1 MKLTDKAI
9 SALSIPAGKAELIA
23 FDDDLPGFGVRLRSS
38 GSRVWVFQYKLGPRH
53 RRITLGS
60 AKALTAARART
71 VASEIHAKVRL
82 GQDPAQAKT
91 EGRRLAAETF
101 GVILQSYLPD
111 KREAVRSGT
120 YGSIE
125 RHLLKHCKSLHGVPI
140 GSLDRRTIAARLA
153 AIATSNG
160 PVEANRVRA
169 SLSAFFS
176 WCMQQ
181 GLAESNPVIGTGK
194 RPEHAR
200 DRVLSSAEL
209 KAIWQATAGTDDYS
223 AIIRLLML
231 TGQRAAEIGALR
243 WSEIIGGAIVLQ
255 PARTKNKRAHT
266 IPLSPLAL
274 SILEARPR
282 RAGRDL
288 IFGRMLDRPF
298 CGWTACK
305 RTLDARLSA
314 AGADVAPWTTH
325 DLRRT
330 FATDTAEIGVAPHIV
345 EAVLNHVSGHKR
357 GVAGTYNR
365 ATYEPQKRAALDRWA
380 DHLLAVVEG
389 RVSKVVSLRAY

>member
-1 MKLTDKAI
+1 MKLTDKAV
-9 SALSIPAGKAELIA
+9 SSLSIPADKAELIA

-101 GVILQSYLPD
+101 GAILQSYLPD

-125 RHLLKHCKSLHGVPI
+125 RHLLKHCKPLHGVPI

-153 AIATSNG
+153 AIATGNG

-169 SLSAFFS
+169 SLSAFFT

-181 GLAESNPVIGTGK
+181 GLADANPVTGTGR
-194 RPEHAR
+194 RPEQSR
-200 DRVLSSAEL
+200 DRVLSAAEL

-231 TGQRAAEIGALR
+231 TGQRAAEVGALR
-243 WSEIIGGAIVLQ
+243 WSEIIDDSIVLSS
-255 PARTKNKRAHT
+255 ARTKNKREHSV
-266 IPLSPLAL
+266 PLSSLAQT
-274 SILEARPR
+274 ILEARPR
-282 RAGRDL
+282 RPGRDFV
-288 IFGRMLDRPF
+288 FGRMLDRPF

-305 RTLDARLSA
+305 RALDGRLRA
-314 AGADVAPWTTH
+314 ADADLAPWTTH

-330 FATDTAEIGVAPHIV
+330 LATNAAEIGVAPHII

-365 ATYEPQKRAALDRWA
+365 ATYEPQKRAALDGWA
-380 DHLLAVVEG
+380 DHLRDLVEG
-389 RVSKVVSLRAY
+389 RASKVVTLRA

>member
-1 MKLTDKAI
+1 MKLSDKAI

-23 FDDDLPGFGVRLRSS
+23 FDDDLPGFGIRLRAG
-38 GSRVWVFQYKLGPRH
+38 GSRVWICQYKLGPRH

-60 AKALTAARART
+60 TKALTSARART
-71 VASEIHAKVRL
+71 IASEIHAKVRL
-82 GQDPAQAKT
+82 GQDPAQAKSD
-91 EGRRLAAETF
+91 GRRLAAETF
-101 GVILQSYLPD
+101 GVILKSYLPD
-111 KREAVRSGT
+111 KREAVRPGT
-120 YGSIE
+120 YLSVE
-125 RHLLKHCKSLHGVPI
+125 RHLLKHCRALHNVPI
-140 GSLDRRTIAARLA
+140 ASLDRRTIAARLA

-181 GLAESNPVIGTGK
+181 GLAEINPVIGTGK
-194 RPEHAR
+194 RPESAR
-200 DRVLSSAEL
+200 ERVLSKAEL

-231 TGQRAAEIGALR
+231 TGQRAAEIGSLR
-243 WSEIIGGAIVLQ
+243 WSEIIGDAIALQ
-255 PARTKNKRAHT
+255 PERTKNKRAHS

-274 SILEARPR
+274 RIIEARPR
-282 RAGRDL
+282 RDGRDL
-288 IFGRMLDRPF
+288 IFGRMFDRPF

-330 FATDTAEIGVAPHIV
+330 FATNAAEIGVAPHIV

-357 GVAGTYNR
+357 GIAGTYNR
-365 ATYEPQKRAALDRWA
+365 ATYEPQKRAALNRWA

-389 RVSKVVSLRAY
+389 RGNEVIELRA